1 MKYLHNIIWV
11 LFAVVLVFYACQ
23 YIYLASQHHCLN
35 ILQIEIANKEKGRTL
50 LESWYQEKI
59 GTKTLLRY
67 AQINTMADFALI
79 IAYTG
84 VMLII
89 SYAIMQRE
97 ANPFLNN
104 LLRLNMLLA
113 VIVGLLDILENIILL
128 YDMYD
133 YVPGNSFVSSQ
144 VPAYGKFLLIAYIIA
159 VWFISLLRRRN
170 IHPGRA

>member
-1 MKYLHNIIWV
+1 M
-11 LFAVVLVFYACQ
+11 
-23 YIYLASQHHCLN
+23 
-35 ILQIEIANKEKGRTL
+35 L
-50 LESWYQEKI
+50 LENWYQEKI
-59 GTKTLLRY
+59 GTKTLLHY
-67 AQINTMADFALI
+67 VQINTIADFAFI
-79 IAYTG
+79 FAYTG
-84 VMLII
+84 IVLII

-133 YVPGNSFVSSQ
+133 YVPGKSFVSAQ

-170 IHPGRA
+170 